1 MSVII
6 KVPIFDRPSKISE
19 SNFSKKKIASVKKP
33 SKLNEGLGWD
43 DINVATSYAEG
54 ALEHFI
60 REYDLTQDEAKT
72 LEKMYD
78 KNRAKYLDEI
88 RNLKR
93 EYPGDEIN
101 SPAALKKID
110 ALKNKFSFP
119 ITKKI
124 KANAGKAI
132 TI

>member
-6 KVPIFDRPSKISE
+6 KIPVFDRPSKISE
-19 SNFSKKKIASVKKP
+19 SNFSKKKIASFKKQVK
-33 SKLNEGLGWD
+33 LDEGLGWD
-43 DINVATSYAEG
+43 DISVASSYSEG
-54 ALEHFI
+54 ALEHFM

-93 EYPGDEIN
+93 EYQGDEIN

-110 ALKNKFSFP
+110 ALKNKFSNP
-119 ITKKI
+119 INKKLKQI
-124 KANAGKAI
+124 QEKQ
-132 TI
+132 

>member
-6 KVPIFDRPSKISE
+6 KIPVFERPSKISE
-19 SNFSKKKIASVKKP
+19 SNFSKKKISRVKKP
-33 SKLNEGLGWD
+33 TKLNEGLGWD

-54 ALEHFI
+54 ALENFI
-60 REYDLTQDEAKT
+60 REYDLTQDDAKT

-88 RNLKR
+88 RNLKK

-110 ALKNKFSFP
+110 ALKNKFSNP
-119 ITKKI
+119 INKKL
-124 KANAGKAI
+124 KQMLEKK
-132 TI
+132 

>member
-6 KVPIFDRPSKISE
+6 KIPIFDRPSKISE
-19 SNFSKKKIASVKKP
+19 SNFSKKKITSVKKQV
-33 SKLNEGLGWD
+33 KLNEGLGWD
-43 DINVATSYAEG
+43 DINVAASYAEG

-110 ALKNKFSFP
+110 ALKNKFSNP
-119 ITKKI
+119 INKKL
-124 KANAGKAI
+124 KQMQEKQ
-132 TI
+132 

>member
-6 KVPIFDRPSKISE
+6 KIPIFDRPSKISE
-19 SNFSKKKIASVKKP
+19 SNFSRKKIASVKKP
-33 SKLNEGLGWD
+33 SKLNEGLDWN

-60 REYDLTQDEAKT
+60 REYSLTQDEAKT

-101 SPAALKKID
+101 SPAALKKLD
-110 ALKNKFSFP
+110 ALQNKFSNP
-119 ITKKI
+119 INKKL
-124 KANAGKAI
+124 KQMQEKQ
-132 TI
+132 

>member
-6 KVPIFDRPSKISE
+6 KVPVFDRPSKISE
-19 SNFSKKKIASVKKP
+19 SNFSKKKIANFKKP

-43 DINVATSYAEG
+43 DINVAASYAEG

-88 RNLKR
+88 RNLKK

-110 ALKNKFSFP
+110 ALKNKFSVP
-119 ITKKI
+119 INKKL
-124 KANAGKAI
+124 KQMLEKK
-132 TI
+132 

>member
-6 KVPIFDRPSKISE
+6 KIPIFDRPSKISE
-19 SNFSKKKIASVKKP
+19 SNYSKKKIASVKKP

-43 DINVATSYAEG
+43 DINVAASYAEG

-60 REYDLTQDEAKT
+60 REYDLTQDDAKT

-88 RNLKR
+88 RNLKK

-110 ALKNKFSFP
+110 ALKNKFSNP
-119 ITKKI
+119 INKKL
-124 KANAGKAI
+124 KQMQEKQ
-132 TI
+132 

>member
-19 SNFSKKKIASVKKP
+19 NKNKKKKITSVKKQV
-33 SKLNEGLGWD
+33 KLNEGLGWD
-43 DINVATSYAEG
+43 DINVAASYAEG

-110 ALKNKFSFP
+110 ALKNKFSNP
-119 ITKKI
+119 INKKL
-124 KANAGKAI
+124 KQMQEKQ
-132 TI
+132 

>member
-6 KVPIFDRPSKISE
+6 KIPIFDRPSKISE
-19 SNFSKKKIASVKKP
+19 SSFSKKKISSVKKQV
-33 SKLNEGLGWD
+33 KLNEGLDWN

-54 ALEHFI
+54 TLEHFI
-60 REYDLTQDEAKT
+60 REYNLTQDDAKT

-101 SPAALKKID
+101 SPEAVKKIRS
-110 ALKNKFSFP
+110 LQNKFSSP
-119 ITKKI
+119 INKKL
-124 KANAGKAI
+124 KQMLEKQ
-132 TI
+132 

>member
-6 KVPIFDRPSKISE
+6 KIPVFERPSKISE

-54 ALEHFI
+54 ALEHFM
-60 REYDLTQDEAKT
+60 REYDLTQDDAKT

-110 ALKNKFSFP
+110 ALKNKFSNP
-119 ITKKI
+119 INKKL
-124 KANAGKAI
+124 KQMQEKQ
-132 TI
+132 

>member
-6 KVPIFDRPSKISE
+6 KIPIFDRPSKISE
-19 SNFSKKKIASVKKP
+19 SNFSKKKISSVKKP
-33 SKLNEGLGWD
+33 NKLNEGLGWD
-43 DINVATSYAEG
+43 DINVAASYAEG

-60 REYDLTQDEAKT
+60 REYNLTQDEAKT

-88 RNLKR
+88 RNLKK

-101 SPAALKKID
+101 NPEAVKKID
-110 ALKNKFSFP
+110 ALKNKFSTP
-119 ITKKI
+119 INKKL
-124 KANAGKAI
+124 KQMLEKE
-132 TI
+132 

>member
-6 KVPIFDRPSKISE
+6 KIPIFERPSKISE
-19 SNFSKKKIASVKKP
+19 SSFSKKKISRVKKQV
-33 SKLNEGLGWD
+33 KLNEGLGWD

-60 REYDLTQDEAKT
+60 REYNLTQDEAKT

-101 SPAALKKID
+101 NPEAVKKID
-110 ALKNKFSFP
+110 ALKNKFSNP
-119 ITKKI
+119 INKKL
-124 KANAGKAI
+124 KQMLEKK
-132 TI
+132 

>member
-6 KVPIFDRPSKISE
+6 KIPIFDRPSKISE
-19 SNFSKKKIASVKKP
+19 SNFSRKKIASVKKP
-33 SKLNEGLGWD
+33 SKLNEGLDWD
-43 DINVATSYAEG
+43 DINVAASYAEG

-60 REYDLTQDEAKT
+60 REYNLTQDEAKT

-101 SPAALKKID
+101 SPEALKKID
-110 ALKNKFSFP
+110 ALKNKFSNP
-119 ITKKI
+119 INKKL
-124 KANAGKAI
+124 KQMLEKQ
-132 TI
+132 

>member
-6 KVPIFDRPSKISE
+6 KIPVFDRPSKISE
-19 SNFSKKKIASVKKP
+19 SNFSRKKIASSKKQV
-33 SKLNEGLGWD
+33 KLNEGLGWD
-43 DINVATSYAEG
+43 DINVSSSYAEG
-54 ALEHFI
+54 ALEHFM
-60 REYDLTQDEAKT
+60 REYNLAQDEAKT

-101 SPAALKKID
+101 SPEALKKID
-110 ALKNKFSFP
+110 ALKNKFSNP
-119 ITKKI
+119 INKKL
-124 KANAGKAI
+124 KQMLEKK
-132 TI
+132 

>member
-6 KVPIFDRPSKISE
+6 KIPIFDRPSKISE
-19 SNFSKKKIASVKKP
+19 SNFSRKKIASVKKP

-60 REYDLTQDEAKT
+60 REYNLTQDEAKT

-101 SPAALKKID
+101 SPEALKKID
-110 ALKNKFSFP
+110 ALKNKFSNP
-119 ITKKI
+119 INKKL
-124 KANAGKAI
+124 KQMLEKQ
-132 TI
+132 

>member
-6 KVPIFDRPSKISE
+6 KIPIFDRPSKISE

-43 DINVATSYAEG
+43 DINVAASYAEG

-60 REYDLTQDEAKT
+60 REYDLTQDDAKT

-110 ALKNKFSFP
+110 ALKNKFSNP
-119 ITKKI
+119 INKKL
-124 KANAGKAI
+124 KQMLEKQ
-132 TI
+132 

>member
-6 KVPIFDRPSKISE
+6 KIPIFDRPSKISE
-19 SNFSKKKIASVKKP
+19 SNFSKKKIASVKKQV
-33 SKLNEGLGWD
+33 KLNEGLGWD
-43 DINVATSYAEG
+43 DINVAASYAEG

-60 REYDLTQDEAKT
+60 REYNLTQDEAKT

-110 ALKNKFSFP
+110 ALKNKFSNP
-119 ITKKI
+119 INKKL
-124 KANAGKAI
+124 KQMQEKQ
-132 TI
+132 

>member
-6 KVPIFDRPSKISE
+6 KIPIFDRPSKISE
-19 SNFSKKKIASVKKP
+19 SNFSRKKIASVKKP

-43 DINVATSYAEG
+43 DINVAASYAEG
-54 ALEHFI
+54 ALEHFM
-60 REYDLTQDEAKT
+60 REYNLTQDEAKT
-72 LEKMYD
+72 PEKMYD

-88 RNLKR
+88 RNLKK

-110 ALKNKFSFP
+110 ALKNKFSNP
-119 ITKKI
+119 INKKL
-124 KANAGKAI
+124 KQMQEKK
-132 TI
+132 

>member
-6 KVPIFDRPSKISE
+6 KIPIFDRPSKISE
-19 SNFSKKKIASVKKP
+19 SNFSKKKIASVKKS

-43 DINVATSYAEG
+43 DINVAASYAEG

-60 REYDLTQDEAKT
+60 REYNLTQDEAKT

-110 ALKNKFSFP
+110 ALKNKFSNP
-119 ITKKI
+119 INKKL
-124 KANAGKAI
+124 KQMLEKQ
-132 TI
+132 

>member
-6 KVPIFDRPSKISE
+6 KIPIFDRPSKISE
-19 SNFSKKKIASVKKP
+19 SSFSKKKISSVKKQV
-33 SKLNEGLGWD
+33 KLNEGLDWN

-54 ALEHFI
+54 TLEHFI
-60 REYDLTQDEAKT
+60 REYDLTQDDAKT

-101 SPAALKKID
+101 SPEAVKKIRS
-110 ALKNKFSFP
+110 LQNKFSSP
-119 ITKKI
+119 INKKL
-124 KANAGKAI
+124 KQMLEKQ
-132 TI
+132 

>member
-6 KVPIFDRPSKISE
+6 KIPVFERPSKISE
-19 SNFSKKKIASVKKP
+19 SSFSKKKIASFKKQV
-33 SKLNEGLGWD
+33 KLNEGLGWD

-60 REYDLTQDEAKT
+60 REYNLTQDDAKT

-110 ALKNKFSFP
+110 ALKNKFSNP
-119 ITKKI
+119 INKKL
-124 KANAGKAI
+124 KQMQEKQ
-132 TI
+132 

>member
-6 KVPIFDRPSKISE
+6 KIPIFDRPSKISE
-19 SNFSKKKIASVKKP
+19 SNFSRKKIASFKKQV
-33 SKLNEGLGWD
+33 KLNEGLGWD

-60 REYDLTQDEAKT
+60 REYNLTQDEAKT

-110 ALKNKFSFP
+110 ALKNKFSNP
-119 ITKKI
+119 INKKL
-124 KANAGKAI
+124 KQMQEKQ
-132 TI
+132 

>member
-6 KVPIFDRPSKISE
+6 KIPIFDRPSKISE
-19 SNFSKKKIASVKKP
+19 SNFSKKKIASFKKQV
-33 SKLNEGLGWD
+33 KLNEGLGWD

-60 REYDLTQDEAKT
+60 REYNLTQDEAKT

-88 RNLKR
+88 RNLKK

-110 ALKNKFSFP
+110 ALKNKFSNP
-119 ITKKI
+119 INKKL
-124 KANAGKAI
+124 KQMQEKQ
-132 TI
+132 

>member
-6 KVPIFDRPSKISE
+6 KIPIFERPSKISE
-19 SNFSKKKIASVKKP
+19 SNFSKKKIASFKKQV
-33 SKLNEGLGWD
+33 KLNEELGWD
-43 DINVATSYAEG
+43 DINVASSYAEG
-54 ALEHFI
+54 ALEHFM
-60 REYDLTQDEAKT
+60 REYNLTQDEAKT

-93 EYPGDEIN
+93 EYQGDEIN

-110 ALKNKFSFP
+110 ALQNKFSTP
-119 ITKKI
+119 INKKL
-124 KANAGKAI
+124 KQMQEKQ
-132 TI
+132 

>member
-6 KVPIFDRPSKISE
+6 KIPIFDRPSKISE
-19 SNFSKKKIASVKKP
+19 SNFSRKKITSSKNQV
-33 SKLNEGLGWD
+33 KLNEGLGWD

-60 REYDLTQDEAKT
+60 REYNLTQDEAKT
-72 LEKMYD
+72 LEKMYN

-88 RNLKR
+88 RNLKK

-110 ALKNKFSFP
+110 ALKNKFSSP
-119 ITKKI
+119 INKKL
-124 KANAGKAI
+124 KQMLEKK
-132 TI
+132 

>member
-1 MSVII
+1 MKVIFQ
-6 KVPIFDRPSKISE
+6 KRKLLVL
-19 SNFSKKKIASVKKP
+19 KKP

-43 DINVATSYAEG
+43 DINVAASYAEG

-60 REYDLTQDEAKT
+60 REYNLTQDEAKT

-110 ALKNKFSFP
+110 ALKNKFSTP
-119 ITKKI
+119 INKKL
-124 KANAGKAI
+124 KQMLEKQ
-132 TI
+132 

>member
-1 MSVII
+1 M
-6 KVPIFDRPSKISE
+6 KVVFQKRKLL
-19 SNFSKKKIASVKKP
+19 VLKKP

-60 REYDLTQDEAKT
+60 REYNLTQDEAKT

-110 ALKNKFSFP
+110 ALKNKFSNP
-119 ITKKI
+119 INKKL
-124 KANAGKAI
+124 KQMLEKQ
-132 TI
+132 

>member
-19 SNFSKKKIASVKKP
+19 SNFSKKKIASFKKP

-43 DINVATSYAEG
+43 DINVAASYTEG

-110 ALKNKFSFP
+110 ALKNKFSST
-119 ITKKI
+119 INKKL
-124 KANAGKAI
+124 KQMLEKQ
-132 TI
+132 

>member
-6 KVPIFDRPSKISE
+6 KVPISE
-19 SNFSKKKIASVKKP
+19 SNFSKKKIASVKNQV
-33 SKLNEGLGWD
+33 KLNEGLGWD
-43 DINVATSYAEG
+43 DINVASSYAEG
-54 ALEHFI
+54 ALEHFM
-60 REYDLTQDEAKT
+60 REYNLTQDEAKT

-93 EYPGDEIN
+93 EYQGDEIN

-110 ALKNKFSFP
+110 ALKNKLSNP
-119 ITKKI
+119 INKKL
-124 KANAGKAI
+124 KQMLEKQ
-132 TI
+132 

>member
-6 KVPIFDRPSKISE
+6 KIPIFDRPSKISE
-19 SNFSKKKIASVKKP
+19 SNFSRKKIASVKKP
-33 SKLNEGLGWD
+33 SKLNEGLDWD
-43 DINVATSYAEG
+43 DINVAASYAEG

-60 REYDLTQDEAKT
+60 REYNLTQDEAKT

-101 SPAALKKID
+101 SPAALKKLD
-110 ALKNKFSFP
+110 ALQNKFSNP
-119 ITKKI
+119 INKKL
-124 KANAGKAI
+124 KQMLEKQ
-132 TI
+132 

>member
-19 SNFSKKKIASVKKP
+19 SNFSRKKIASSKKQV
-33 SKLNEGLGWD
+33 KLNEELGWD
-43 DINVATSYAEG
+43 DINVASSYAEG

-60 REYDLTQDEAKT
+60 REYDLTQDEAKA

-110 ALKNKFSFP
+110 ALKNKFSNP
-119 ITKKI
+119 INKKLKQI
-124 KANAGKAI
+124 QEKQ
-132 TI
+132 

>member
-19 SNFSKKKIASVKKP
+19 SNFSRKKIASSKKQV
-33 SKLNEGLGWD
+33 KLNEGLGWD
-43 DINVATSYAEG
+43 DINVASSYAEG

-88 RNLKR
+88 RNLKK

-110 ALKNKFSFP
+110 ALKNKFSNP
-119 ITKKI
+119 INKKL
-124 KANAGKAI
+124 KQMLEKQ
-132 TI
+132 

>member
-19 SNFSKKKIASVKKP
+19 SNFSKKKIASFKKS

-43 DINVATSYAEG
+43 DINVAASYDEG

-60 REYDLTQDEAKT
+60 REYNLTQDDAKT

-78 KNRAKYLDEI
+78 KNRKKYLDEI

-93 EYPGDEIN
+93 EYPGDAIN
-101 SPAALKKID
+101 SPEAVKKIRS
-110 ALKNKFSFP
+110 LQNKFSAP
-119 ITKKI
+119 INKQWKQMQE
-124 KANAGKAI
+124 KE
-132 TI
+132 

>member
-6 KVPIFDRPSKISE
+6 KIPIFDRPSKISE
-19 SNFSKKKIASVKKP
+19 SNFSKKKISSVKKP
-33 SKLNEGLGWD
+33 SKLNEGLDWN

-60 REYDLTQDEAKT
+60 REYNLTQDEAKT

-88 RNLKR
+88 RNLKK

-119 ITKKI
+119 INKKL
-124 KANAGKAI
+124 KQMQEKQ
-132 TI
+132 

>member
-19 SNFSKKKIASVKKP
+19 SNFSKKKIASFKKQV
-33 SKLNEGLGWD
+33 KLNEELGWD

-60 REYDLTQDEAKT
+60 REYNLTQDEAKT

-88 RNLKR
+88 RNLKK

-110 ALKNKFSFP
+110 ALKNKFSNP
-119 ITKKI
+119 INKKL
-124 KANAGKAI
+124 KQMLEKQ
-132 TI
+132 

>member
-6 KVPIFDRPSKISE
+6 KIPVFDRPSKISE
-19 SNFSKKKIASVKKP
+19 SSFSKKKTPSVKKP

-43 DINVATSYAEG
+43 DINVAVSYAEG

-60 REYDLTQDEAKT
+60 REYNLTQDEAKT

-88 RNLKR
+88 RNLKK

-101 SPAALKKID
+101 SPEAVKKID
-110 ALKNKFSFP
+110 ALKNKFSSP
-119 ITKKI
+119 INKKL
-124 KANAGKAI
+124 KQMQEKQ
-132 TI
+132 

>member
-6 KVPIFDRPSKISE
+6 KIPIFDRPSKISE
-19 SNFSKKKIASVKKP
+19 SNFSKKKFASFKKP

-43 DINVATSYAEG
+43 DINVAASYAEG

-60 REYDLTQDEAKT
+60 REYNLTQDEAKT

-88 RNLKR
+88 RNLKK

-110 ALKNKFSFP
+110 ALKNKFSSP
-119 ITKKI
+119 INKKL
-124 KANAGKAI
+124 KQMLEKQ
-132 TI
+132 

>member
-6 KVPIFDRPSKISE
+6 KIPIFDRPSKISE
-19 SNFSKKKIASVKKP
+19 SSFSRKKITSFKNQV
-33 SKLNEGLGWD
+33 KLNEGLDWD
-43 DINVATSYAEG
+43 DINVASSYAEG
-54 ALEHFI
+54 TLEHFM
-60 REYDLTQDEAKT
+60 REYNLSQDEAKA

-101 SPAALKKID
+101 SPEAVKKIRT
-110 ALKNKFSFP
+110 LQNKFSAP
-119 ITKKI
+119 INKKL
-124 KANAGKAI
+124 KQMQEKQ
-132 TI
+132 

>member
-43 DINVATSYAEG
+43 DINVAASYAEG

-60 REYDLTQDEAKT
+60 REYNLTQDEAKT

-88 RNLKR
+88 RNLKK

-101 SPAALKKID
+101 SPATLKKID
-110 ALKNKFSFP
+110 ALKNKFSNP
-119 ITKKI
+119 INKKL
-124 KANAGKAI
+124 KQMQEKK
-132 TI
+132 